1 MDGKKDGQRWIAPAA
16 MVVLSLVIAFA
27 SFSGINTGALTVPV
41 LLACLLLPVICAVTG
56 ALYGWPVTAA
66 SCLLAAAAGWRIFPA
81 EALPAVLA
89 WCLGSGLTACLP
101 MKKRLLRPALRAGM
115 CFAVWGI
122 GFFILQRLTGGQIIT
137 GLAQA
142 ACGYADASSDSTQ
155 ILLQAYSAGYARLQG
170 AEALAPAYRVFGTV
184 LIPPETR
191 TQLLLSLRVTLEEI
205 LPGLLCS
212 AVVYHTVLTVFLST
226 ILPDWLRRKRGEQG
240 EFPPME
246 QWFMPRRLG
255 LAVFALSLGWVIALM
270 SQGGTGLYLGWLCAD
285 VFRAAFILQGI
296 CWLQWMGKRMGIR
309 STVRNIWS
317 VVLSFVL
324 PLIPMIM
331 GVIDQRRDAR
341 HLRPREE
348 TDQE

>member
-1 MDGKKDGQRWIAPAA
+1 MRKTGRSRAVPPGFFVDFSAGLGYNKVILYAICANAAQKGGGGMDGKKDGQRWIAPAA

-66 SCLLAAAAGWRIFPA
+66 SCLLAATAGWRIFPA

-170 AEALAPAYRVFGTV
+170 ADAVFVQYVAP
-184 LIPPETR
+184 
-191 TQLLLSLRVTLEEI
+191 
-205 LPGLLCS
+205 
-212 AVVYHTVLTVFLST
+212 
-226 ILPDWLRRKRGEQG
+226 
-240 EFPPME
+240 
-246 QWFMPRRLG
+246 
-255 LAVFALSLGWVIALM
+255 LAVEPDKVDPAPVG
-270 SQGGTGLYLGWLCAD
+270 
-285 VFRAAFILQGI
+285 
-296 CWLQWMGKRMGIR
+296 
-309 STVRNIWS
+309 
-317 VVLSFVL
+317 
-324 PLIPMIM
+324 
-331 GVIDQRRDAR
+331 
-341 HLRPREE
+341 E
-348 TDQE
+348 